1 MIQTIFES
9 TSRNDYIFFLLILII
24 IDFLTG
30 NAKAWKWKVSDSSVG
45 LKGIIKHS
53 LTFLFYFL
61 LLAFFTYVQMEEI
74 GMIFIYLILFNY
86 VLSIMENLAV
96 MGVYIPKFLSAKVLN
111 EMKRYNS
118 MLGLEENKTD
128 GQENKWK
135 PYECR

>member
-1 MIQTIFES
+1 MIQSIFES

-24 IDFLTG
+24 IDFITG
-30 NAKAWKWKVSDSSVG
+30 NAKALKWKVSDSSVG

-118 MLGLEENKTD
+118 ILGMEENETD
-128 GQENKWK
+128 GQENK
-135 PYECR
+135 

>member
-1 MIQTIFES
+1 MIHSIFES
-9 TSRNDYIFFLLILII
+9 TSKNDYIFFLLILII
-24 IDFLTG
+24 LDFLTG

-74 GMIFIYLILFNY
+74 GMIFVYLILFNY
-86 VLSIMENLAV
+86 VLSIIENLAV
-96 MGVYIPKFLSAKVLN
+96 MGVYIPKFLSVKVLN

-118 MLGLEENKTD
+118 MLGLEENETD
-128 GQENKWK
+128 GQENK
-135 PYECR
+135 

>member
-1 MIQTIFES
+1 MIHLIFES
-9 TSRNDYIFFLLILII
+9 TSRNDYIFFLLILILV
-24 IDFLTG
+24 DFITG

-61 LLAFFTYVQMEEI
+61 LLAFFKYVKMEDI

-96 MGVYIPKFLSAKVLN
+96 MGIYMPKFLRAKVLD
-111 EMKRYNS
+111 EMKRYTRK
-118 MLGLEENKTD
+118 LGLEDNETD
-128 GQENKWK
+128 GQENK
-135 PYECR
+135 

>member
-1 MIQTIFES
+1 MIHSIFES
-9 TSRNDYIFFLLILII
+9 TSKNDYIFFLLILII
-24 IDFLTG
+24 LDFLTG

-86 VLSIMENLAV
+86 VLSIIENLAV
-96 MGVYIPKFLSAKVLN
+96 MGVYIPKFLSVKVLN

-118 MLGLEENKTD
+118 MLGMEENETD
-128 GQENKWK
+128 GQKNK
-135 PYECR
+135 

>member
-1 MIQTIFES
+1 MIHLIFES
-9 TSRNDYIFFLLILII
+9 TSRNDYIFFLLILIL
-24 IDFLTG
+24 IDFITG

-61 LLAFFTYVQMEEI
+61 LLAFFKYVQMEEI

-96 MGVYIPKFLSAKVLN
+96 MGVYIPKFLRAKVLN
-111 EMKRYNS
+111 ELKRYTRK
-118 MLGLEENKTD
+118 LGLEDNETD
-128 GQENKWK
+128 GQENK
-135 PYECR
+135 

>member
-1 MIQTIFES
+1 MIHLIFES
-9 TSRNDYIFFLLILII
+9 TSRNDYIFFLLILIL

-61 LLAFFTYVQMEEI
+61 LLAFFKYVQMEDI

-96 MGVYIPKFLSAKVLN
+96 MGIYIPKFLRAKVLN
-111 EMKRYNS
+111 ELKRYNRK
-118 MLGLEENKTD
+118 LGLEDNETD
-128 GQENKWK
+128 GQENK
-135 PYECR
+135 

>member
-1 MIQTIFES
+1 MIYLILES
-9 TSRNDYIFFLLILII
+9 TSRNDYIFFLLILIL

-61 LLAFFTYVQMEEI
+61 LLAFFKYVQMEEI

-96 MGVYIPKFLSAKVLN
+96 MGVYIPKFLRAKVLN
-111 EMKRYNS
+111 EMKRYTRK
-118 MLGLEENKTD
+118 LGLEDNETD
-128 GQENKWK
+128 GQENK
-135 PYECR
+135 

>member
-1 MIQTIFES
+1 MIHLIFES
-9 TSRNDYIFFLLILII
+9 TSRNDYIFFLLILIL

-61 LLAFFTYVQMEEI
+61 LLAFFKYVQMEDI

-96 MGVYIPKFLSAKVLN
+96 MGVYIPKFLRAKVLN
-111 EMKRYNS
+111 ELKRYTRK
-118 MLGLEENKTD
+118 LGLEDNETD
-128 GQENKWK
+128 GQENK
-135 PYECR
+135 

>member
-1 MIQTIFES
+1 MIHLIFES
-9 TSRNDYIFFLLILII
+9 TSRNDYIFFLLILIL

-61 LLAFFTYVQMEEI
+61 LLAFFKYVKMEDI

-96 MGVYIPKFLSAKVLN
+96 MGVYIPKFLRAKVLN
-111 EMKRYNS
+111 ELKRYNRK
-118 MLGLEENKTD
+118 LGLEDNETD
-128 GQENKWK
+128 GQEN
-135 PYECR
+135 

>member
-1 MIQTIFES
+1 MIQLIFES
-9 TSRNDYIFFLLILII
+9 TSRNDYIFFLLILIL
-24 IDFLTG
+24 IDFITG

-61 LLAFFTYVQMEEI
+61 LLAFFKYVRMEEL

-96 MGVYIPKFLSAKVLN
+96 MGVYIPKFLRAKVLN
-111 EMKRYNS
+111 ELKRYNS
-118 MLGLEENKTD
+118 MLGLEDNETD
-128 GQENKWK
+128 GQENK
-135 PYECR
+135 

>member
-1 MIQTIFES
+1 MIHLIFES
-9 TSRNDYIFFLLILII
+9 TSRNDYIFFLLILILV
-24 IDFLTG
+24 DFITG

-61 LLAFFTYVQMEEI
+61 LLAFFKYVKMEDV

-96 MGVYIPKFLSAKVLN
+96 MGIYMPKFLRAKVLD
-111 EMKRYNS
+111 EMKRYTRK
-118 MLGLEENKTD
+118 LGLEDNETD
-128 GQENKWK
+128 GQENK
-135 PYECR
+135 

>member
-1 MIQTIFES
+1 MIQLIFES
-9 TSRNDYIFFLLILII
+9 TARNDYIFFLLILILV
-24 IDFLTG
+24 DFLTG

-61 LLAFFTYVQMEEI
+61 LLAFFKYVQMEEL

-96 MGVYIPKFLSAKVLN
+96 MGVYIPKFLRAKVLN
-111 EMKRYNS
+111 ELKRYNN
-118 MLGLEENKTD
+118 MLGLEDNETD
-128 GQENKWK
+128 GQENK
-135 PYECR
+135 

>member
-1 MIQTIFES
+1 MIQSIFES

-45 LKGIIKHS
+45 SKGIIKHS

-74 GMIFIYLILFNY
+74 GMIFIYLIIFNY

-96 MGVYIPKFLSAKVLN
+96 MGVYIPKFLSSKVLN

-118 MLGLEENKTD
+118 MLGLEENETD
-128 GQENKWK
+128 GQENK
-135 PYECR
+135 

>member
-1 MIQTIFES
+1 MIQLIFES
-9 TSRNDYIFFLLILII
+9 TSRNDYIFFLLILIL
-24 IDFLTG
+24 IDFITG

-61 LLAFFTYVQMEEI
+61 LLAFFKYVQMEEI

-96 MGVYIPKFLSAKVLN
+96 MGVYIPNFLKAKVLN
-111 EMKRYNS
+111 EMKRYTRK
-118 MLGLEENKTD
+118 LGLEDNETD
-128 GQENKWK
+128 GQENK
-135 PYECR
+135 

>member
-1 MIQTIFES
+1 MIQLIFES
-9 TSRNDYIFFLLILII
+9 TSRNDYIFFLLILIL

-61 LLAFFTYVQMEEI
+61 LLAFFKYVKMEDI

-96 MGVYIPKFLSAKVLN
+96 MGVYMPKFLKAKVLD
-111 EMKRYNS
+111 EMKRYTRK
-118 MLGLEENKTD
+118 LGLEDNETD
-128 GQENKWK
+128 GQENK
-135 PYECR
+135 

>member
-1 MIQTIFES
+1 MIYLILES
-9 TSRNDYIFFLLILII
+9 TSRNDYIFFLLILIL

-61 LLAFFTYVQMEEI
+61 LLAFFKYVQMEEL

-86 VLSIMENLAV
+86 VLSIIENLAV
-96 MGVYIPKFLSAKVLN
+96 MGVYIPKFLRAKVLN
-111 EMKRYNS
+111 ELKRYNS
-118 MLGLEENKTD
+118 MLGLEDNDTD
-128 GQENKWK
+128 GQENK
-135 PYECR
+135 

>member
-1 MIQTIFES
+1 MIQSIFES

-118 MLGLEENKTD
+118 MLGLEENETD
-128 GQENKWK
+128 GQENKCK
-135 PYECR
+135 PYE

>member
-1 MIQTIFES
+1 MIQLIFES
-9 TSRNDYIFFLLILII
+9 TSRNDYIFFLLILIL

-61 LLAFFTYVQMEEI
+61 LLAFFKYVQMEEI

-96 MGVYIPKFLSAKVLN
+96 MGVYIPKFLSSKVLN

-118 MLGLEENKTD
+118 MLGLEDNETD
-128 GQENKWK
+128 GQENK
-135 PYECR
+135 

>member
-1 MIQTIFES
+1 MIQSIFES

-86 VLSIMENLAV
+86 VLSIIENLAV

-118 MLGLEENKTD
+118 MLGLEENETD
-128 GQENKWK
+128 GQENK
-135 PYECR
+135 

>member
-1 MIQTIFES
+1 MIHLIFES
-9 TSRNDYIFFLLILII
+9 TSRNDYIFFLLILIL

-61 LLAFFTYVQMEEI
+61 LLAFFKYVQMEEI

-86 VLSIMENLAV
+86 VLSIIENLAV
-96 MGVYIPKFLSAKVLN
+96 MGVYIPKFLRAKVLN
-111 EMKRYNS
+111 ELKRYNR
-118 MLGLEENKTD
+118 MLGLEDNETD
-128 GQENKWK
+128 GQENK
-135 PYECR
+135 

>member
-1 MIQTIFES
+1 MIQLIFES
-9 TSRNDYIFFLLILII
+9 TSRNDYIFFLLILIL

-61 LLAFFTYVQMEEI
+61 LLAFFKYVRMEEL

-96 MGVYIPKFLSAKVLN
+96 MGVYIPKFLRAKVLN
-111 EMKRYNS
+111 ELKRYNS
-118 MLGLEENKTD
+118 MLGLEDNETD
-128 GQENKWK
+128 GQENK
-135 PYECR
+135 

>member
-1 MIQTIFES
+1 MIQSIFES

-24 IDFLTG
+24 VDFLTG

-61 LLAFFTYVQMEEI
+61 LLAFFTYVRMEEI

-118 MLGLEENKTD
+118 MLGLEEKETD
-128 GQENKWK
+128 GQENK
-135 PYECR
+135 

>member
-1 MIQTIFES
+1 MIQSIFES

-118 MLGLEENKTD
+118 MLGLEENEKD
-128 GQENKWK
+128 GKENK
-135 PYECR
+135 

>member
-1 MIQTIFES
+1 MIQSIFES

-118 MLGLEENKTD
+118 MLGLEENETD
-128 GQENKWK
+128 GQENK
-135 PYECR
+135 

>member
-1 MIQTIFES
+1 MIYSILES
-9 TSRNDYIFFLLILII
+9 TSRNDYIIFLLILIVV
-24 IDFLTG
+24 DFLTG

-61 LLAFFTYVQMEEI
+61 LLAFFKYVQMEEL

-96 MGVYIPKFLSAKVLN
+96 MGVYIPKFLRAKVLN
-111 EMKRYNS
+111 ELKRYNS
-118 MLGLEENKTD
+118 KLGLEENETD
-128 GQENKWK
+128 GQENK
-135 PYECR
+135 

>member
-1 MIQTIFES
+1 MIQSIFES

-45 LKGIIKHS
+45 SKGIIKHS

-86 VLSIMENLAV
+86 VLSIIENLAV

-111 EMKRYNS
+111 ELKRYNS
-118 MLGLEENKTD
+118 MLGMEENETD
-128 GQENKWK
+128 GQENK
-135 PYECR
+135 

>member
-1 MIQTIFES
+1 MIQSIFES

-24 IDFLTG
+24 IDFITG

-118 MLGLEENKTD
+118 ILGMEENETD
-128 GQENKWK
+128 GQENK
-135 PYECR
+135 

>member
-1 MIQTIFES
+1 MIQSIFES

-61 LLAFFTYVQMEEI
+61 LLAFFTYVRMEEI

-118 MLGLEENKTD
+118 MLGLEEKETD
-128 GQENKWK
+128 GQENK
-135 PYECR
+135 

>member
-1 MIQTIFES
+1 MIYLILES
-9 TSRNDYIFFLLILII
+9 TSRNDYIFFLLILIL

-61 LLAFFTYVQMEEI
+61 LLAFFKYVQMEEI

-96 MGVYIPKFLSAKVLN
+96 MGVYIPKFLRAKVLN
-111 EMKRYNS
+111 ELKRYTRK
-118 MLGLEENKTD
+118 LGLEDNETD
-128 GQENKWK
+128 GQENK
-135 PYECR
+135 

>member
-1 MIQTIFES
+1 MINLIFES
-9 TSRNDYIFFLLILII
+9 TSRNDYIFFLLILIL

-61 LLAFFTYVQMEEI
+61 LLAFFKYVQMEDI

-96 MGVYIPKFLSAKVLN
+96 MGVYIPKFLRAKVLN
-111 EMKRYNS
+111 ELKRYNRK
-118 MLGLEENKTD
+118 LGLEDNETD
-128 GQENKWK
+128 GQENK
-135 PYECR
+135 

>member
-1 MIQTIFES
+1 MIQLIFES
-9 TSRNDYIFFLLILII
+9 TSRNDYIFFLLILIL
-24 IDFLTG
+24 IDFITG

-61 LLAFFTYVQMEEI
+61 LLAFFKYVQMEEI

-96 MGVYIPKFLSAKVLN
+96 MGVYIPKFLRAKVLN
-111 EMKRYNS
+111 EMKRYTRK
-118 MLGLEENKTD
+118 LGLEDNETD
-128 GQENKWK
+128 GQENK
-135 PYECR
+135 

>member
-1 MIQTIFES
+1 MIQLIFES
-9 TSRNDYIFFLLILII
+9 TSRNDYIFFLLILIL
-24 IDFLTG
+24 IDFITG

-61 LLAFFTYVQMEEI
+61 LLSFFKYVGMEEI

-96 MGVYIPKFLSAKVLN
+96 MGVYIPNFLRAKVLN
-111 EMKRYNS
+111 EMKRYTRK
-118 MLGLEENKTD
+118 LGLEDNETD
-128 GQENKWK
+128 GQENK
-135 PYECR
+135 

>member
-1 MIQTIFES
+1 MIHLIFES
-9 TSRNDYIFFLLILII
+9 TSRNDYIFFLLILIL

-30 NAKAWKWKVSDSSVG
+30 IAKAWKWKVSDSSVG

-61 LLAFFTYVQMEEI
+61 LLAFFKYVQMEEI

-96 MGVYIPKFLSAKVLN
+96 MGVYIPKFLRAKVLN
-111 EMKRYNS
+111 ELKRYTRK
-118 MLGLEENKTD
+118 LGLEDNETD
-128 GQENKWK
+128 GQENK
-135 PYECR
+135 

>member
-1 MIQTIFES
+1 MIQSIFES

-128 GQENKWK
+128 GQENK
-135 PYECR
+135 

>member
-1 MIQTIFES
+1 MIHLIFES
-9 TSRNDYIFFLLILII
+9 TSRNDYIFFLLILIL

-30 NAKAWKWKVSDSSVG
+30 IAKAWKWKVSDSSVG

-61 LLAFFTYVQMEEI
+61 LLSFFKYVQMEEI

-96 MGVYIPKFLSAKVLN
+96 MGVYIPKFLRAKVLN
-111 EMKRYNS
+111 ELKRYTRK
-118 MLGLEENKTD
+118 LGLEDNETD
-128 GQENKWK
+128 GQENK
-135 PYECR
+135 